1 MAHSKN
7 PFSGPAPLLLVAA
20 LLIAAAAGGLDH
32 YLQLRAHQQAAE
44 AARAQV
50 RDRAASLGGLIARDK
65 RHLDEQADTLRVRDA
80 LAGNALAEGAPDD
93 QGRRLLLVPAG
104 AALDPGLS
112 YVLQDLL
119 RQLAEQGDTTLSS
132 RGGARPALLL
142 ARAGPGGALILE
154 QSLDGWLADSARQ
167 LPAGATLTLEQDG
180 LTVLRHGVD
189 AGESA
194 PRSLAQSGPFRLT
207 LAVPPTLPAWAT
219 LLLPA
224 GGIASLTLL
233 GAALVLIVR
242 RRRASPPAAPAGKPT
257 ATSTTN
263 KRPSP
268 PPAAATGPRPPDA
281 PARSSLPPGP
291 ELDPDLFRA
300 DHLGGPGLDAE
311 ALRHLGRA
319 IGTEAGAAGQ
329 QALFLALAPHRGE
342 PRLASRWDALFEAL
356 AAGVLA
362 SGRQVLDLGVAP
374 RPVLYYATEVLESQS
389 GLYLAGD
396 ADAPILEVRLE
407 GVILTGDALSALGQR
422 LREGRL
428 DQGHGEREPRD
439 PGPRYW
445 RDLGDDI
452 VLARPMKVVIDD
464 PAPGAEALFQELGC
478 TVSQAGGA
486 GLATAVPEAGA
497 DLGLAWSADGTRL
510 TVVAADGA
518 TVDPRRVLML
528 LARDVLSRNPGS
540 DVLFD
545 VECSGALSTPVRQLG
560 GRPVVAPDA
569 GLTALKARLRESG
582 APLAGDGDGHICFAD
597 RWFGFDDGFYAAARL
612 LEILSLQSGDSTRAF
627 AALEL
632 PF

>member
-20 LLIAAAAGGLDH
+20 LLIGAAAGGLDH
-32 YLQLRAHQQAAE
+32 YLQLRAHQQAAD
-44 AARAQV
+44 AAGAQA
-50 RDRAASLGGLIARDK
+50 RERAASLGGLIARDQ
-65 RHLDEQADTLRVRDA
+65 RHLDQQADTPRVRDA
-80 LAGNALAEGAPDD
+80 LAGDVLVEGAPDD
-93 QGRRLLLVPAG
+93 QGRRLLLVPAD
-104 AALDPGLS
+104 AILDPGLS

-132 RGGARPALLL
+132 RGGGQPALLL

-154 QSLDGWLADSARQ
+154 QALDRWLADSGRR
-167 LPAGATLTLEQDG
+167 LPTGATLTLEQDG
-180 LTVLRHGVD
+180 LIVLRHGVD
-189 AGESA
+189 AGESVPQA
-194 PRSLAQSGPFRLT
+194 RAQSGPFRLAV
-207 LAVPPTLPAWAT
+207 AVPPSTPPWAD

-224 GGIASLTLL
+224 GGLVSLILL
-233 GAALVLIVR
+233 GTALALVVR
-242 RRRASPPAAPAGKPT
+242 RRRRTAPPAAPAGKPS
-257 ATSTTN
+257 ATPAPA
-263 KRPSP
+263 KPSGP
-268 PPAAATGPRPPDA
+268 PPVAANRAATAGA
-281 PARSSLPPGP
+281 PAPPPGP
-291 ELDPDLFRA
+291 ELDEALFHA
-300 DHLGGPGLDAE
+300 DRLGGPALDAE

-329 QALFLALAPHRGE
+329 HALFLARAPRPSDG
-342 PRLASRWDALFEAL
+342 SGDALYEAL

-389 GLYLAGD
+389 GLYLADD
-396 ADAPILEVRLE
+396 ADGATLEVRLE
-407 GVILTGDALSALGQR
+407 GATLTGDALTALGQR

-428 DQGHGEREPRD
+428 DQGHGERQTRD

-452 VLARPMKVVIDD
+452 VLARPMKVVIEAPD
-464 PAPGAEALFQELGC
+464 PGAVALFQELGC
-478 TVSQAGGA
+478 TVHQADDA
-486 GLATAVPEAGA
+486 GLAAAVPAAGA

-518 TVDPRRVLML
+518 IVDPRRVLLL

-560 GRPVVAPDA
+560 GRPVVTPDA
-569 GLTALKARLRESG
+569 GITALKARLRESG

-612 LEILSLQSGDSTRAF
+612 LEILSLRSGDSARAF
-627 AALEL
+627 AAPEL

>member
-20 LLIAAAAGGLDH
+20 LLVGAAAGGLDH
-32 YLQLRAHQQAAE
+32 YLQLRAQQQAAD
-44 AARAQV
+44 AASVQV
-50 RDRAASLGGLIARDK
+50 KERAASLGGLIARDR
-65 RHLDEQADTLRVRDA
+65 RHLDEQARTPRARDA
-80 LAGNALAEGAPDD
+80 LAGDRLVEDGPDD
-93 QGRRLLLVPAG
+93 QGRRLLLVPTA

-132 RGGARPALLL
+132 RGGTQPALLL

-154 QSLDGWLADSARQ
+154 HALDRWLADSARQ

-180 LTVLRHGVD
+180 LTVLRHGAD

-194 PRSLAQSGPFRLT
+194 PRSRAQSGPFRLT
-207 LAVPPTLPAWAT
+207 VAVPPAMPAWAA

-224 GGIASLTLL
+224 GGVAALILL
-233 GAALVLIVR
+233 GTALALVLR
-242 RRRASPPAAPAGKPT
+242 RRRAPPPAAPAGKPS
-257 ATSTTN
+257 ATPTTPTRA
-263 KRPSP
+263 KRPDP
-268 PPAAATGPRPPDA
+268 PPASV
-281 PARSSLPPGP
+281 PARPAPPPGP
-291 ELDPDLFRA
+291 ELDEDLFRA

-319 IGTEAGAAGQ
+319 IGTEAGAVGQ
-329 QALFLALAPHRGE
+329 PALFLARAPYHPDG
-342 PRLASRWDALFEAL
+342 PGDALLYEALYEAL
-356 AAGVLA
+356 AAGLLA
-362 SGRQVLDLGVAP
+362 SGRPILDLGVAP

-389 GLYLAGD
+389 GLYLGGNTD
-396 ADAPILEVRLE
+396 GPTLEVRLE
-407 GVILTGDALSALGQR
+407 GATLTGDALSALGQR

-428 DQGHGEREPRD
+428 DQGHGERETRD
-439 PGPRYW
+439 PAPRYW

-452 VLARPMKVVIDD
+452 VLARPMKVVIEAPD
-464 PAPGAEALFQELGC
+464 PGAEALFQELGC
-478 TVSQAGGA
+478 TVQRADDA
-486 GLATAVPEAGA
+486 GLAAAVPAAGA
-497 DLGLAWSADGTRL
+497 DLGLAWNADGTRL
-510 TVVAADGA
+510 TVVAADGT
-518 TVDPRRVLML
+518 TVDPRRVLLL

-545 VECSGALSTPVRQLG
+545 VECGGALSTPVRQLG
-560 GRPVVAPDA
+560 GRPVIAPEA
-569 GLTALKARLRESG
+569 GITALKARLRESG

-612 LEILSLQSGDSTRAF
+612 LEILSLQSGDSARAF